1 MHQIFG
7 IFAAGMAIGG
17 TWTFGDRKILFSGKA
32 DDIRL
37 GHIKQ
42 RPDDGETGPFKFCNR
57 RECIEVALVDERHQ
71 HGFYQVIAMMSVGD
85 FIAAEFQCLIVQRTL
100 ANRGSFRDVGRR

>member
-32 DDIRL
+32 DDIRF
-37 GHIKQ
+37 GHVQQ
-42 RPDDGETGPFKFCNR
+42 RTDNRQTGSFKFCNR

-100 ANRGSFRDVGRR
+100 AHFGT